1 MLRVPIHQP
10 ISFTLPPI
18 SLFVPWGFLCLA
30 NEAGL
35 LPTNGR
41 RILKPLHT
49 TTVTAPTGVLMYNQN
64 DKEAVC
70 IHTF

>member
-1 MLRVPIHQP
+1 MGL
-10 ISFTLPPI
+10 
-18 SLFVPWGFLCLA
+18 LCLA
-30 NEAGL
+30 NEAGI

-49 TTVTAPTGVLMYNQN
+49 ATVTAPTGVLMYNQS
-64 DKEAVC
+64 DKETIC